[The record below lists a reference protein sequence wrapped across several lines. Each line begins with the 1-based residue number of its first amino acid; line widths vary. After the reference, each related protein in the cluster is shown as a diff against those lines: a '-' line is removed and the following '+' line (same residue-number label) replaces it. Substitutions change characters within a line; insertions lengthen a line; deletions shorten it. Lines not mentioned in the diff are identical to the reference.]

1 MKKIITIFITFIL
14 LSCGS
19 SKVVKEY
26 DKTIKGNWSLDSI
39 NSTVIGDLDFK
50 IFGTSSR
57 DCLIDSAWEFIP
69 NNNTGSYV
77 LNGAECDNE
86 KNYFVF
92 TIEEVD
98 STSGFYDFL
107 LKPTNEKGKSES
119 NTGFRLELKSMTDT
133 SMVWEQTINFEG
145 KPQKLTF
152 NFNKL

>member
-1 MKKIITIFITFIL
+1 MKKIITVFIAFVL

-26 DKTIKGNWSLDSI
+26 EKTIKGNWSLDNI
-39 NSTVIGDLDFK
+39 NSTVIGDLDFE
-50 IFGTSSR
+50 IFGNNSR
-57 DCLIDSAWEFIP
+57 DCLIDSSWEFIP

-77 LNGAECDNE
+77 LSGSECSTE
-86 KNYFVF
+86 KKYFVF
-92 TIEEVD
+92 TIQEVN

-107 LKPTNEKGKSES
+107 LKPTNAKGKSES
-119 NTGFRLELKSMTDT
+119 NTGFRLELKNMTDT

>member
-1 MKKIITIFITFIL
+1 MKKIIIALLAFIS

-26 DKTIKGNWSLDSI
+26 EKTIKGNWSLDNI
-39 NSTVIGDLDFK
+39 KSTVIGDLDFK
-50 IFGTSSR
+50 IFGSGSR
-57 DCLIDSAWEFIP
+57 ECLINSSWEFIP
-69 NNNTGSYV
+69 NNNTGTYV
-77 LNGAECDNE
+77 LSGSDCSTE
-86 KNYFVF
+86 KKYFAF

-119 NTGFRLELKSMTDT
+119 NTGFRLELKSMTGT

-145 KPQKLTF
+145 KPQKLTL